1 MLDYKEDIMQTKSYN
16 VQFEEAEQAS
26 EPDMAGMME
35 LSHRDVCKGYTR

>member
-26 EPDMAGMME
+26 EPDMAGM
-35 LSHRDVCKGYTR
+35 LDLTRPRI